1 MNTLKKNDDNW
12 KIPLYKI
19 YTDEEDIQIV
29 NRVLRRGRQWA
40 IGPEIEE
47 FENLIKNYVGTDYC
61 VAVNSGTSAL
71 HATLLAYNITTND
84 EVIVPSF
91 SFISTANSVLFVNAK
106 PIFADI
112 ESEHF
117 GLDPVSIKEKISS
130 KTKALLP
137 MDYAGQSCKIFEIR
151 EIAEENKLILIEDA
165 AEGLGSSVK
174 NKKVGSIANSAIF
187 SFTGNKVLT
196 IGEGGAIVTNSK
208 EVYEKLKLIRSHG
221 RLDKINYFDNTE
233 ISNYV
238 GIGYNWRL
246 PTISA
251 ALGISQ
257 MHKLDKIIKMRQNH
271 ASYLSQNLSKYS
283 EIKTPTINSEYDH
296 IFQMYTIQLVNK
308 KMRDALQKFL
318 FTKSI
323 FSKIYFP
330 PIHLTHFYKEKLKII
345 ASLSI
350 TEKISE
356 CILTLPLYPN
366 MTMNEKNYLIDSID
380 EFFEAESNLEY

>member
-345 ASLSI
+345 TSLSI

>member
-1 MNTLKKNDDNW
+1 MTDW

-19 YTDEEDIQIV
+19 YTDDEDIQAV
-29 NRVLRRGRQWA
+29 NRVLRRGSQWA

-47 FENLIKNYVGTDYC
+47 FENSIKDYVGTDYC

-71 HATLLAYNITTND
+71 HAVLLAYGISNND
-84 EVIVPSF
+84 EVILPSF
-91 SFISTANSVLFVNAK
+91 SFISTANSILFVNAK
-106 PIFADI
+106 PVFSDI

-117 GLDPVSIKEKISS
+117 GLDPDLINKNISS
-130 KTKALLP
+130 KTKAIMP

-151 EIAEENKLILIEDA
+151 QIATENKLILIEDA

-174 NKKVGSIANSAIF
+174 GKKVGSLADSAIF

-221 RLDKINYFDNTE
+221 RLDKINYFENTK
-233 ISNYV
+233 IPNYV
-238 GIGYNWRL
+238 EIGYNWRL

-257 MHKLDKIIKMRQNH
+257 MQKLDKIIKMRQNH
-271 ASYLSQNLSKYS
+271 AKYFSAALSKHSEIITPSSQNDF
-283 EIKTPTINSEYDH
+283 EH
-296 IFQMYTIQLVNK
+296 IFQMYTIKLKNK
-308 KMRDALQKFL
+308 KIRDSLQNFL
-318 FTKSI
+318 TKKRI

-330 PIHLTHFYKEKLKII
+330 PIHLTYFYRKKFGTKYGMLPV
-345 ASLSI
+345 
-350 TEKISE
+350 TEKISNQ
-356 CILTLPLYPN
+356 ILTLPIYPN
-366 MTMNEKNYLIDSID
+366 MTKDEKHYITNSID
-380 EFFEAESNLEY
+380 EFFENYNEK